1 MSPKELPMLSKIPAE
16 KEILLPPEY
25 RAIRVIIPNEDK
37 ASFLDFCQRKLGIS
51 QSDLTTELEA
61 LGIQDKGIHTKYAS
75 ILDDLKN
82 EARLNNA
89 KGNFGE
95 AKTVWYLSKYEGYFI
110 VQAGWENDPFE
121 RATGVDV
128 VGLDKSRQYLAYI
141 ESKAAFTADS
151 FTSMLYKL
159 VNEQLK
165 LERLNKRFGGTFSKS
180 AFAPI
185 LKGLQNRISEG
196 AIVELTMEDLKNIS
210 RERFQRVGVI
220 IHPGAS
226 THHFESRLR
235 DLHKEDEVGLGHP
248 TILLSLQ
255 LEEIEGWLQEWASLA
270 AFAIQSGNLSIDPN
284 V

>member
-1 MSPKELPMLSKIPAE
+1 MHSKLPVEQEFQLPK
-16 KEILLPPEY
+16 EY
-25 RAIRVIIPNEDK
+25 RAIRVVIPNDEK
-37 ASFLDFCQRKLGIS
+37 ASFLRFCQNKLGIS
-51 QSDLTTELEA
+51 QDDLTKELEA
-61 LGIQDKGIHTKYAS
+61 LGIQDQGIHANYAT
-75 ILDDLKN
+75 ILGDLKN
-82 EARLNNA
+82 ESRLNNA

-128 VGLDKSRQYLAYI
+128 VGLDKSRQYLSYI
-141 ESKAAFTADS
+141 ESKAAFTPAS
-151 FTSMLYKL
+151 FAATLRML

-165 LERLNKRFGGTFSKS
+165 LERLNKRFGGNFSKS

-196 AIVELTMEDLKNIS
+196 TMVELTMEDLKNVS

-226 THHFESRLR
+226 TNHFESRLR
-235 DLHKEDEVGLGHP
+235 DLHGEDKIGLLHP

-255 LEEIEGWLQEWASLA
+255 LEDIEGWLQEWASLA
-270 AFAIQSGNLSIDPN
+270 AFAIQSGNLSIEAN